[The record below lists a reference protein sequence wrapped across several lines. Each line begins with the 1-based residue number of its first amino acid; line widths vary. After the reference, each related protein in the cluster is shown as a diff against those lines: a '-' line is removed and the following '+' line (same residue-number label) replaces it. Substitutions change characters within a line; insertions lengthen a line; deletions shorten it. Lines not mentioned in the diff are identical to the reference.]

1 MKYRRKYMK
10 HLLVIHTGGT
20 ISMSQDQSNKVVTN
34 DINPISMHQDVIN
47 QYAQIDEL
55 NPFNVPSP
63 HMTIKHVKQL
73 KDIILEAVT
82 NKYYDGFVITHG
94 TDTLEETAFLLDLI
108 LGIEQ
113 PVVITGAMRSSNEIG
128 SDGLYNY
135 ISAIRVASDEK
146 ARHKGVMVVFNDEIH
161 TARNVTKTHTSNTNT
176 FQSPNHGPL
185 GVLTKDRVQFHHM
198 PYRQQALEN
207 VNEKLNVPL
216 VKAYMGMPGDIFSFY
231 SREGIDGMVI
241 EALGQGNIPPSALE
255 GIQQLVSLNIPILVK
270 AYMGMP
276 GDIFSFYSREG
287 IDGMVIEALG
297 QGNIPPSALEGIQ
310 QLVSLNI
317 PIVLVSRSF
326 NGIVSPTY
334 AYDGGGYQ
342 LAQQGFIFSNGL
354 NGPKARLKLLVA
366 LSNNLDKAEI
376 KSYFEL

>member
-1 MKYRRKYMK
+1 MK

-20 ISMSQDQSNKVVTN
+20 ISISQDQSNKVVTN

-63 HMTIKHVKQL
+63 HMTIQHVKQL
-73 KDIILEAVT
+73 KDIILEAVS

-207 VNEKLNVPL
+207 VNDKLNVPL

-241 EALGQGNIPPSALE
+241 EALGQGNIPPSAL
-255 GIQQLVSLNIPILVK
+255 
-270 AYMGMP
+270 
-276 GDIFSFYSREG
+276 D
-287 IDGMVIEALG
+287 
-297 QGNIPPSALEGIQ
+297 GIQ

>member
-1 MKYRRKYMK
+1 MK

-63 HMTIKHVKQL
+63 HMTIQHVKQL
-73 KDIILEAVT
+73 KDIILEAVS

-108 LGIEQ
+108 LGVEQ

-207 VNEKLNVPL
+207 VNDKLNVPL

-241 EALGQGNIPPSALE
+241 EALGQGNIPPSAL
-255 GIQQLVSLNIPILVK
+255 
-270 AYMGMP
+270 
-276 GDIFSFYSREG
+276 D
-287 IDGMVIEALG
+287 
-297 QGNIPPSALEGIQ
+297 GIQ

>member
-1 MKYRRKYMK
+1 MK
-10 HLLVIHTGGT
+10 HLLVIHTGGN

-63 HMTIKHVKQL
+63 HMTIQHVKQL

-207 VNEKLNVPL
+207 VNDKLNVP
-216 VKAYMGMPGDIFSFY
+216 
-231 SREGIDGMVI
+231 
-241 EALGQGNIPPSALE
+241 
-255 GIQQLVSLNIPILVK
+255 LVK

>member
-1 MKYRRKYMK
+1 
-10 HLLVIHTGGT
+10 T
-20 ISMSQDQSNKVVTN
+20 IQ
-34 DINPISMHQDVIN
+34 
-47 QYAQIDEL
+47 
-55 NPFNVPSP
+55 
-63 HMTIKHVKQL
+63 HVKQL

-207 VNEKLNVPL
+207 VNDKLNVP
-216 VKAYMGMPGDIFSFY
+216 
-231 SREGIDGMVI
+231 
-241 EALGQGNIPPSALE
+241 
-255 GIQQLVSLNIPILVK
+255 LVK

-342 LAQQGFIFSNGL
+342 LAQQGFIFSNGS

>member
-1 MKYRRKYMK
+1 MK

-34 DINPISMHQDVIN
+34 DINPISTHQDVIN

-63 HMTIKHVKQL
+63 HMTIQHVKQL

-207 VNEKLNVPL
+207 VNDKLNVP
-216 VKAYMGMPGDIFSFY
+216 
-231 SREGIDGMVI
+231 
-241 EALGQGNIPPSALE
+241 
-255 GIQQLVSLNIPILVK
+255 LVK

>member
-1 MKYRRKYMK
+1 MK

-34 DINPISMHQDVIN
+34 DINPISLHQDVIN

-63 HMTIKHVKQL
+63 HMTIQHVKQL

-113 PVVITGAMRSSNEIG
+113 PIVITGAMRSSNEIG

-241 EALGQGNIPPSALE
+241 EALGQGNMPPSALE
-255 GIQQLVSLNIPILVK
+255 GIQQLI
-270 AYMGMP
+270 
-276 GDIFSFYSREG
+276 
-287 IDGMVIEALG
+287 
-297 QGNIPPSALEGIQ
+297 
-310 QLVSLNI
+310 SLNI

-334 AYDGGGYQ
+334 AYDCGGYQ

-376 KSYFEL
+376 KAYFE

>member
-1 MKYRRKYMK
+1 MK

-34 DINPISMHQDVIN
+34 DTNPISMHQDVIN

-63 HMTIKHVKQL
+63 HMTIQHVKQL
-73 KDIILEAVT
+73 KGIILEAVT

-207 VNEKLNVPL
+207 VNDKLNVP
-216 VKAYMGMPGDIFSFY
+216 
-231 SREGIDGMVI
+231 
-241 EALGQGNIPPSALE
+241 
-255 GIQQLVSLNIPILVK
+255 LVK

>member
-1 MKYRRKYMK
+1 MK

-34 DINPISMHQDVIN
+34 DTNPISMHQDVIN

-63 HMTIKHVKQL
+63 HMTIQHVKQL

-207 VNEKLNVPL
+207 VNDKLNVP
-216 VKAYMGMPGDIFSFY
+216 
-231 SREGIDGMVI
+231 
-241 EALGQGNIPPSALE
+241 
-255 GIQQLVSLNIPILVK
+255 LVK

-376 KSYFEL
+376 KSFFEL

>member
-1 MKYRRKYMK
+1 MK

-63 HMTIKHVKQL
+63 HMTIQHVKQL

-207 VNEKLNVPL
+207 VNDKLNVPL

-231 SREGIDGMVI
+231 SREGIDGI
-241 EALGQGNIPPSALE
+241 
-255 GIQQLVSLNIPILVK
+255 
-270 AYMGMP
+270 
-276 GDIFSFYSREG
+276 
-287 IDGMVIEALG
+287 VIEALG

>member
-1 MKYRRKYMK
+1 MK

-34 DINPISMHQDVIN
+34 DTNPISMHQDVIN

-63 HMTIKHVKQL
+63 HMTIQHVKQL
-73 KDIILEAVT
+73 KDIILEAVA

-207 VNEKLNVPL
+207 VNDKLNVP
-216 VKAYMGMPGDIFSFY
+216 
-231 SREGIDGMVI
+231 
-241 EALGQGNIPPSALE
+241 
-255 GIQQLVSLNIPILVK
+255 LVK

>member
-1 MKYRRKYMK
+1 MK

-34 DINPISMHQDVIN
+34 DINPISLHQDVIN

-63 HMTIKHVKQL
+63 HMTIQHVKQL

-216 VKAYMGMPGDIFSFY
+216 VKAYMG
-231 SREGIDGMVI
+231 
-241 EALGQGNIPPSALE
+241 L
-255 GIQQLVSLNIPILVK
+255 
-270 AYMGMP
+270 P

-376 KSYFEL
+376 KSYLEL

>member
-1 MKYRRKYMK
+1 MK

-34 DINPISMHQDVIN
+34 DTNPISMHQDVIN

-63 HMTIKHVKQL
+63 HMTIQHVKQL

-207 VNEKLNVPL
+207 VNDKLNVPL

-241 EALGQGNIPPSALE
+241 EALGQ
-255 GIQQLVSLNIPILVK
+255 
-270 AYMGMP
+270 
-276 GDIFSFYSREG
+276 D
-287 IDGMVIEALG
+287 
-297 QGNIPPSALEGIQ
+297 NIPPSALEGIQ

>member
-1 MKYRRKYMK
+1 MK

-63 HMTIKHVKQL
+63 HMTIQHVKQL

-207 VNEKLNVPL
+207 VNDKLNVPL

-255 GIQQLVSLNIPILVK
+255 GIQQLVSLNIPI
-270 AYMGMP
+270 
-276 GDIFSFYSREG
+276 
-287 IDGMVIEALG
+287 
-297 QGNIPPSALEGIQ
+297 
-310 QLVSLNI
+310 
-317 PIVLVSRSF
+317 VLVSRPF

>member
-1 MKYRRKYMK
+1 MK

-34 DINPISMHQDVIN
+34 DINPISLHQDVIN

-63 HMTIKHVKQL
+63 HMTIQHVKQL

-231 SREGIDGMVI
+231 SREGVDGMVI
-241 EALGQGNIPPSALE
+241 EALGQGN
-255 GIQQLVSLNIPILVK
+255 
-270 AYMGMP
+270 M
-276 GDIFSFYSREG
+276 
-287 IDGMVIEALG
+287 
-297 QGNIPPSALEGIQ
+297 PPSALEGIQ

>member
-1 MKYRRKYMK
+1 MK

-34 DINPISMHQDVIN
+34 DINPISLHQDVIN
-47 QYAQIDEL
+47 QYPQIDEL

-63 HMTIKHVKQL
+63 HMTIQHVKQL

-241 EALGQGNIPPSALE
+241 EALGQGN
-255 GIQQLVSLNIPILVK
+255 
-270 AYMGMP
+270 M
-276 GDIFSFYSREG
+276 
-287 IDGMVIEALG
+287 
-297 QGNIPPSALEGIQ
+297 PPSALEGIQ

>member
-1 MKYRRKYMK
+1 MK

-34 DINPISMHQDVIN
+34 NTNPISMHQDVIN

-63 HMTIKHVKQL
+63 HMTIQHVKQL

-207 VNEKLNVPL
+207 VNDKLNVP
-216 VKAYMGMPGDIFSFY
+216 
-231 SREGIDGMVI
+231 
-241 EALGQGNIPPSALE
+241 
-255 GIQQLVSLNIPILVK
+255 LVK

>member
-1 MKYRRKYMK
+1 MK

-34 DINPISMHQDVIN
+34 DTNPISMHQDVIN

-63 HMTIKHVKQL
+63 HMTIQHVKQL

-198 PYRQQALEN
+198 PYRQQGLEN
-207 VNEKLNVPL
+207 VNDKLNVP
-216 VKAYMGMPGDIFSFY
+216 
-231 SREGIDGMVI
+231 
-241 EALGQGNIPPSALE
+241 
-255 GIQQLVSLNIPILVK
+255 LVK

>member
-1 MKYRRKYMK
+1 MK

-63 HMTIKHVKQL
+63 HMTIQHVKQL

-185 GVLTKDRVQFHHM
+185 GVLTKDRVHFHHM

-207 VNEKLNVPL
+207 VNDKLNVP
-216 VKAYMGMPGDIFSFY
+216 
-231 SREGIDGMVI
+231 
-241 EALGQGNIPPSALE
+241 
-255 GIQQLVSLNIPILVK
+255 LVK

>member
-1 MKYRRKYMK
+1 MK

-34 DINPISMHQDVIN
+34 DINPISLHQDVIN

-63 HMTIKHVKQL
+63 HMTIQHVKQL
-73 KDIILEAVT
+73 KDIILEAIT

-216 VKAYMGMPGDIFSFY
+216 VKAYMG
-231 SREGIDGMVI
+231 
-241 EALGQGNIPPSALE
+241 L
-255 GIQQLVSLNIPILVK
+255 
-270 AYMGMP
+270 P

>member
-1 MKYRRKYMK
+1 MK

-34 DINPISMHQDVIN
+34 DINPISLHQDVIN

-63 HMTIKHVKQL
+63 HMTIQHVKQL

-185 GVLTKDRVQFHHM
+185 GVLTKNRVQFHHM

-207 VNEKLNVPL
+207 VNEKLNVP
-216 VKAYMGMPGDIFSFY
+216 
-231 SREGIDGMVI
+231 
-241 EALGQGNIPPSALE
+241 
-255 GIQQLVSLNIPILVK
+255 LVK

>member
-1 MKYRRKYMK
+1 MK

-34 DINPISMHQDVIN
+34 DINPISLHQDVIN

-63 HMTIKHVKQL
+63 HMTIQHVKQL

-108 LGIEQ
+108 LGIQQ

-241 EALGQGNIPPSALE
+241 EALGQGN
-255 GIQQLVSLNIPILVK
+255 
-270 AYMGMP
+270 M
-276 GDIFSFYSREG
+276 
-287 IDGMVIEALG
+287 
-297 QGNIPPSALEGIQ
+297 PPSALEGIQ

>member
-1 MKYRRKYMK
+1 MK

-34 DINPISMHQDVIN
+34 DINPISLHQDVIN

-63 HMTIKHVKQL
+63 HMTIQHVKQL

-113 PVVITGAMRSSNEIG
+113 SVVITGAMRSSNEIG

-216 VKAYMGMPGDIFSFY
+216 VKAYMG
-231 SREGIDGMVI
+231 
-241 EALGQGNIPPSALE
+241 L
-255 GIQQLVSLNIPILVK
+255 
-270 AYMGMP
+270 P

>member
-1 MKYRRKYMK
+1 MK

-63 HMTIKHVKQL
+63 HMTIQHVKQL

-207 VNEKLNVPL
+207 VNDKLNVPL
-216 VKAYMGMPGDIFSFY
+216 VKAYMGMPGDIF
-231 SREGIDGMVI
+231 R
-241 EALGQGNIPPSALE
+241 
-255 GIQQLVSLNIPILVK
+255 
-270 AYMGMP
+270 
-276 GDIFSFYSREG
+276 FYSREG

>member
-1 MKYRRKYMK
+1 MK

-34 DINPISMHQDVIN
+34 DINPISLHQDVIN

-63 HMTIKHVKQL
+63 HMTIQHVKQL

-216 VKAYMGMPGDIFSFY
+216 VKTYMG
-231 SREGIDGMVI
+231 
-241 EALGQGNIPPSALE
+241 L
-255 GIQQLVSLNIPILVK
+255 
-270 AYMGMP
+270 P

>member
-1 MKYRRKYMK
+1 MK

-63 HMTIKHVKQL
+63 HMTIQHVKQL
-73 KDIILEAVT
+73 KDIILEAVS

-207 VNEKLNVPL
+207 VNDKLNVPL

-241 EALGQGNIPPSALE
+241 EALGQGNIPPSAL
-255 GIQQLVSLNIPILVK
+255 
-270 AYMGMP
+270 
-276 GDIFSFYSREG
+276 D
-287 IDGMVIEALG
+287 
-297 QGNIPPSALEGIQ
+297 GIQ

-366 LSNNLDKAEI
+366 LNNNLDKAEI

>member
-1 MKYRRKYMK
+1 MK

-63 HMTIKHVKQL
+63 HMTIQHVKQL
-73 KDIILEAVT
+73 KDIILEAVS

-176 FQSPNHGPL
+176 FQSPTHGPL

-207 VNEKLNVPL
+207 VNEKLNVP
-216 VKAYMGMPGDIFSFY
+216 
-231 SREGIDGMVI
+231 
-241 EALGQGNIPPSALE
+241 
-255 GIQQLVSLNIPILVK
+255 LVK

>member
-1 MKYRRKYMK
+1 MK

-34 DINPISMHQDVIN
+34 DINPISLHQDVIN

-63 HMTIKHVKQL
+63 HMTIQHVKQL

-207 VNEKLNVPL
+207 VNEKLNV
-216 VKAYMGMPGDIFSFY
+216 S
-231 SREGIDGMVI
+231 
-241 EALGQGNIPPSALE
+241 
-255 GIQQLVSLNIPILVK
+255 LVK

-376 KSYFEL
+376 KAYFE

>member
-1 MKYRRKYMK
+1 MK

-34 DINPISMHQDVIN
+34 DINPISLHQNVIN

-63 HMTIKHVKQL
+63 HMTIQHVKQL

-216 VKAYMGMPGDIFSFY
+216 VKAYMG
-231 SREGIDGMVI
+231 
-241 EALGQGNIPPSALE
+241 L
-255 GIQQLVSLNIPILVK
+255 
-270 AYMGMP
+270 P

>member
-1 MKYRRKYMK
+1 MK

-63 HMTIKHVKQL
+63 HMTIQHVKQL

-82 NKYYDGFVITHG
+82 NKYYDGFIITHG

-207 VNEKLNVPL
+207 VNDKLNVP
-216 VKAYMGMPGDIFSFY
+216 
-231 SREGIDGMVI
+231 
-241 EALGQGNIPPSALE
+241 
-255 GIQQLVSLNIPILVK
+255 LVK

>member
-1 MKYRRKYMK
+1 MK

-47 QYAQIDEL
+47 QYAQIDVL

-63 HMTIKHVKQL
+63 HMTIQHVKQL

-255 GIQQLVSLNIPILVK
+255 GIQQLV
-270 AYMGMP
+270 Y
-276 GDIFSFYSREG
+276 
-287 IDGMVIEALG
+287 
-297 QGNIPPSALEGIQ
+297 
-310 QLVSLNI
+310 LNI

>member
-1 MKYRRKYMK
+1 MK

-63 HMTIKHVKQL
+63 HMTIQHVKQL

-185 GVLTKDRVQFHHM
+185 GVLTNDRVQFHHM

-207 VNEKLNVPL
+207 VNDKLNVP
-216 VKAYMGMPGDIFSFY
+216 
-231 SREGIDGMVI
+231 
-241 EALGQGNIPPSALE
+241 
-255 GIQQLVSLNIPILVK
+255 LVK